1 MQFRYYLQPGFT
13 NLREI
18 DLIEAAK
25 VVVDQCL
32 KVQPGENVVIVTD
45 TMQSWRLVESVAMAV
60 NLAKAEYTLICT
72 KPRKSMYGPKEI
84 TEPPAPV
91 AGALKK
97 ADAAF
102 LVGTTGLVFTSA
114 VQEALDNG
122 TRLLSSPGMS
132 EDNFVRC
139 VMTDHEELWEITK
152 RVQSF
157 FTNGRH
163 CKLTSPQGT
172 DLKFEIAFHPLG
184 DRSGIPKPG
193 TFDFLPAGIASAGFK
208 KGTANGTIVIDGSFS
223 RIGVLREPL
232 TLTVQNGTIVK
243 SEGGFEVREFRNMMD
258 MFGDPNMY
266 NPGIITTGTN
276 PNAKFTGVPNEDER
290 VIGMCSIMI
299 GDNAKTQGG
308 DNPAVMYLV
317 AMLTTPRLE
326 IDGTVIVEEGR
337 LRV

>member
-18 DLIEAAK
+18 DLIEPAR

-32 KVQPGENVVIVTD
+32 KVKPGENVAIVTD

-84 TEPPAPV
+84 TEPPGPV
-91 AGALKK
+91 AGALKN

-102 LVGTTGLVFTSA
+102 LIGTTGLVFTTA
-114 VQEALDNG
+114 VQEALDHR
-122 TRLLSSPGMS
+122 TRVLSSPGMS
-132 EDNFVRC
+132 EDNFARC
-139 VMTDHEELWEITK
+139 VMVDHDALWETTK
-152 RVQSF
+152 RVQRF
-157 FTNGRH
+157 FTNGRQ

-172 DLKFEIAFHPLG
+172 DLAFEIAFHPLG
-184 DRSGIPKPG
+184 DRNGMPKPG

-208 KGTANGTIVIDGSFS
+208 KGTANGTLVVDGSFS

-232 TLTVQNGTIVK
+232 MLTIKKGTIVK
-243 SEGGFEVREFRNMMD
+243 SAGGFEEREFRDLMD

-290 VIGMCSIMI
+290 VIGMCSIMV

-326 IDGTVIVEEGR
+326 IDGTMIVEGGR
-337 LRV
+337 LMV